1 MDTLVALGTLVAY
14 FYSLVALFAGLP
26 VYLKV
31 LHLSS
36 SSFLWELFLRRKCG
50 KILPKLWRNYWTCR
64 LKLQKSC
71 VEDNYVQVPLE
82 QVKVGDL
89 IRVRPGEKIAVDGV
103 VVEGVSSIDESM
115 VTGESLPVDKTVG
128 DTVIG
133 STINNSGTLV
143 FRAEKVGSE
152 TVFGSDCGFC
162 EESSDKSCADSGL
175 DG

>member
-1 MDTLVALGTLVAY
+1 MRKNTSQAVEKLLDLQAKTAE
-14 FYSLVALFAGLP
+14 
-26 VYLKV
+26 V
-31 LHLSS
+31 LR
-36 SSFLWELFLRRKCG
+36 EER
-50 KILPKLWRNYWTCR
+50 
-64 LKLQKSC
+64 
-71 VEDNYVQVPLE
+71 YVQVPLE

-103 VVEGVSSIDESM
+103 VVEGISSIDESM

-152 TVFGSDCGFC
+152 TVLAQIVDFVKKLRQVVRRFRT
-162 EESSDKSCADSGL
+162 
-175 DG
+175 

>member
-1 MDTLVALGTLVAY
+1 MRKNTSQAVEKLLDLQAKTAE
-14 FYSLVALFAGLP
+14 
-26 VYLKV
+26 V
-31 LHLSS
+31 LSDDS
-36 SSFLWELFLRRKCG
+36 
-50 KILPKLWRNYWTCR
+50 
-64 LKLQKSC
+64 
-71 VEDNYVQVPLE
+71 YVQVPLE

-133 STINNSGTLV
+133 STINHSGTLV
-143 FRAEKVGSE
+143 FRAEKSWLRDC
-152 TVFGSDCGFC
+152 FGSDCGFC
-162 EESSDKSCADSGL
+162 EESSDKSCADSRL